1 MKSVQ
6 SVNLYVQEVHL
17 ITLGLII
24 VKFVLLV
31 IIAVQE
37 QWLTPVLLVISVT
50 YLISEVTLIHPTMVV
65 KSDIFVQKVKFMQC
79 IVLMKRWVLLTKP
92 CNGLTVK
99 LANQVIFVLQI
110 TALLWN
116 VQKVTIVHLMVATLS
131 TKSKY
136 TSVKS
141 ELGVLGK
148 NWSTNRNA

>member
-6 SVNLYVQEVHL
+6 SVNLSVQEVHS

-24 VKFVLLV
+24 VKCALLV

-37 QWLTPVLLVISVT
+37 QWLTPVLLVIFVT
-50 YLISEVTLIHPTMVV
+50 YLISEVSLIHPPMVV
-65 KSDIFVQKVKFMQC
+65 KSDIFVQKVKFLQW

-110 TALLWN
+110 IALLWN